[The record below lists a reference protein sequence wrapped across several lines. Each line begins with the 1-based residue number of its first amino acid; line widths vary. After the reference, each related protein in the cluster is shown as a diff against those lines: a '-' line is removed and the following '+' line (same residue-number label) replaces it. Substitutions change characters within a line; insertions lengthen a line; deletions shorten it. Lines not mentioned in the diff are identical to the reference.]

1 MDFGSRIRQLRKAK
15 DYSLRDFA
23 DMAGIDFTYLS
34 KIENG
39 KVEPPSEE
47 KIRVMADML
56 NVDPEELLGL
66 AGKISSEE
74 IRKAVTDNP
83 DVGRLLRKIQSGTL
97 SQQQI
102 REMLNLASNA
112 ENGLRGA
119 DNDQGSEVHS

>member
-1 MDFGSRIRQLRKAK
+1 
-15 DYSLRDFA
+15 
-23 DMAGIDFTYLS
+23 MAEI
-34 KIENG
+34 
-39 KVEPPSEE
+39 
-47 KIRVMADML
+47 L

-97 SQQQI
+97 SQKQI
-102 REMLNLASNA
+102 RDMLNLASNT

-119 DNDQGSEVHS
+119 DHDQGSEVHT